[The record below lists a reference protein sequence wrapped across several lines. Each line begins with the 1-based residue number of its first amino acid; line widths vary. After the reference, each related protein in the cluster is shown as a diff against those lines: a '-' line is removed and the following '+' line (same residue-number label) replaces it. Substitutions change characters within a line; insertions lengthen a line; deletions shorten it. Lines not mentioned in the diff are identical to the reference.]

1 VAREHDLD
9 WHTVK
14 ELDKRYMEE
23 QLKAAGPANPR
34 VIGVDEISVGKGHKY
49 RIVVSDLDKKRA
61 ILFGGKDRSEASM
74 DEFHAFLGAKK
85 SEDLQM
91 GVMDM
96 WKAFSQS
103 MQRHV
108 SQSVILYDKFHIL
121 RHLGE
126 ALDQVRKQEY
136 RRLNGNKRKYIKG
149 QKYNLLSHWENLKS
163 DTKTALKH
171 LLAANKRLQTAY
183 FLKESFAQHWDYK
196 REVWVRKFFEN
207 WKSQLKWQRLK
218 PYEKFA
224 KLIERHWEGIGAYC
238 ESDKKPA
245 LGFVE
250 GFNNKICVI
259 QRRAYG
265 LRDEDYLRLKVLTY
279 MLPEL

>member
-1 VAREHDLD
+1 MACRKCKAVKRESVDWFLNSPFCTKRFGKMIGRKCRSQSIKDVAREHELD

-14 ELDKRYMEE
+14 ELDKLYMEE
-23 QLKAAGPANPR
+23 QMKAAGPANPR
-34 VIGVDEISVGKGHKY
+34 VIGVDEISMGKGHEY

-61 ILFGGKDRSEASM
+61 IWFGGKDRSEASM
-74 DEFHAFLGAKK
+74 DEFYAFLGAKK
-85 SEDLQM
+85 CEKLQM

-103 MQRHV
+103 MQRHAP
-108 SQSVILYDKFHIL
+108 QSVILYDKFHIL

-126 ALDQVRKQEY
+126 ALDQVRKEEY

-149 QKYNLLSHWENLKS
+149 QKYNLLSHRENLKS
-163 DTKTALKH
+163 DARVALKD

-183 FLKESFAQHWDYK
+183 LLKESFAQLWDYK
-196 REVWVRKFFEN
+196 REVWARKFFEN

-224 KLIERHWEGIGAYC
+224 K
-238 ESDKKPA
+238 
-245 LGFVE
+245 
-250 GFNNKICVI
+250 
-259 QRRAYG
+259 
-265 LRDEDYLRLKVLTY
+265 
-279 MLPEL
+279 